1 MTSNLLIRRRL
12 VQFPIWRFVVLCI
25 LALIWAMPVLWMVA
39 TSLKPEAQTITVPP
53 HWLPEHLTDLTF
65 DNYRSVLFF
74 GRGVDLLKSF
84 GNSIYVSLIGTLLVV
99 IVDVLAGYAFARLRF
114 PGRNVLFAL
123 TVASLVV
130 PGEILLIP
138 NYVTVWRFGWLNTY
152 NALVFPVLASGF
164 GVFLMRQFLLGIP
177 RELEEAAQIDGAGSF
192 RIFTTV
198 VIPLARGAIATL
210 AIFTFLNFWN
220 EFTWP
225 YLVINDA
232 SRMTLPI
239 ALIQFKGDYFSNYG
253 ELMAG
258 AAISALP
265 AIAVFLMAQ
274 RMIIRS
280 ITLTGIKG

>member
-1 MTSNLLIRRRL
+1 MTASILGRRRL
-12 VQFPIWRFVVLCI
+12 NRFPLLRFVVLII
-25 LALIWAMPVLWMVA
+25 LALIWAVPVLWMIA

-53 HWLPEHLTDLTF
+53 HWLPEQLSDLTF

-84 GNSIYVSLIGTLLVV
+84 GNSIYVALIGTLLVV

-114 PGRNVLFAL
+114 PGRNLLFAL
-123 TVASLVV
+123 TVASLIV

-138 NYVTVWRFGWLNTY
+138 NYVTVWRLGWLNTY
-152 NALVFPVLASGF
+152 NALIFPALAGGF
-164 GVFLMRQFLLGIP
+164 GVFLMRQFMLGIP
-177 RELEEAAQIDGAGSF
+177 RELEEAAQIDGAGNF
-192 RIFTTV
+192 RIFTTIV
-198 VIPLARGAIATL
+198 VPLARGAIATL

-225 YLVINDA
+225 YLTINDA
-232 SRMTLPI
+232 GRMTLPI

-265 AIAVFLMAQ
+265 AIAVFLAAQ
-274 RMIIRS
+274 RLIIRS
-280 ITLTGIKG
+280 ITLTGI

>member
-1 MTSNLLIRRRL
+1 MTASLFHRRRL
-12 VQFPIWRFVVLCI
+12 VQFPYVRFVVLSI
-25 LALIWAMPVLWMVA
+25 LALIWAVPVLWMVA

-53 HWLPEHLTDLTF
+53 HWLPEQLSDLTL

-84 GNSIYVSLIGTLLVV
+84 GNSLYVAVIGTLLVV

-152 NALVFPVLASGF
+152 NALVFPALAGGF

-198 VIPLARGAIATL
+198 VVPLARGAIATL
-210 AIFTFLNFWN
+210 AIFTYLNFWN

-232 SRMTLPI
+232 SRMTMPV

-258 AAISALP
+258 SAISALP
-265 AIAVFLMAQ
+265 AIAVFLVAQ
-274 RMIIRS
+274 RLIIRS